1 MTFKILIIIFNNKY
15 KHFLYLN
22 IYYFQWLNL
31 TVHFDKK
38 KKNKNAIFI
47 KYMIYLFYY
56 LYI

>member
-38 KKNKNAIFI
+38 KKTK
-47 KYMIYLFYY
+47 MQYL
-56 LYI
+56 LNI